1 MQTKRLFFSIVLYW
15 FSLYLHI
22 PYQSVYLTSL
32 FVTGSLLGI
41 IVGAYGYA
49 QVVFRI
55 PLSIFVDKSGKQKS
69 LMMVGSIAP
78 AFAGMIRLLLDN
90 PQGYFIANVVGGFG
104 ASFWVLFI
112 VDFSKRI
119 ALSDHNR
126 DGSALI
132 NFANQSGIF
141 LAFIFGMLTYK
152 SGGMRILLIA
162 SIVTSI
168 SSFILLISIQEIGI
182 KQNSSLTYRNL
193 DDSQSYKIMLKTVL
207 FNKSLLKSLPVG
219 FFYFGLLAATI
230 QSLSIQRIALLK
242 ATEFQIGLFNVI
254 YISSTVL
261 MSLLIARL
269 YHKSKELECEDMLV
283 FSFLLKAIYHFS
295 FMHLNNFILIGF
307 VQVIAGVFS
316 AISASCGIKMALAT
330 VPDEVK
336 NVAMG
341 LYQTFVA
348 LGMSIV
354 PSVLGILVDRTNI
367 IITYNLVGA
376 VCVLLIV
383 YSFAMKEKDF
393 STNEIGNC

>member
-1 MQTKRLFFSIVLYW
+1 MQTKRLFFIIVLYW

-22 PYQSVYLTSL
+22 PYQSVYLTGL
-32 FVTGSLLGI
+32 MVTGGLLGI

-49 QVVFRI
+49 QVAFRM
-55 PLSIFVDKSGKQKS
+55 PLSIFVDKSGKQKT

-78 AFAGMIRLLLDN
+78 AFAGMIRLLQDN
-90 PQGYFIANVVGGFG
+90 PQGYFIANIVGGFG

-112 VDFSKRI
+112 VDFSKRV
-119 ALSDHNR
+119 ALSDENR
-126 DGSALI
+126 DGSALV

-141 LAFIFGMLTYK
+141 LAYVFGMLTYK
-152 SGGMRILLIA
+152 YGGMKILLIA
-162 SIVTSI
+162 SIVTSVI
-168 SSFILLISIQEIGI
+168 SFILLISMKEIVI
-182 KQNSSLTYRNL
+182 ERKPSSDDINL
-193 DDSQSYKIMLKTVL
+193 DQPSMLKIILTD
-207 FNKSLLKSLPVG
+207 KSLLKALPVG
-219 FFYFGLLAATI
+219 FFHFGLLSATI
-230 QSLSIQRIALLK
+230 QSLSIQRIAQLK
-242 ATEFQIGLFNVI
+242 ATDFQIGLLNVI

-261 MSLLIARL
+261 MSLLLARIS
-269 YHKSKELECEDMLV
+269 HKGTDLECGKSLAI
-283 FSFLLKAIYHFS
+283 SFLLNGIYHFS